1 MFKIKKNGV
10 VANIGPDQEWLDKHI
25 EMGTFGK
32 PEHSIF
38 HEISPAEFD
47 EEGEMIHEAVLEEEI
62 IPSEFEVEFVPDD
75 FKEQD
80 QINAESLQFL
90 SETDW
95 YVTRFVETGIDIPQ
109 DIKDQ
114 RQEARSKVVQ

>member
-1 MFKIKKNGV
+1 MFKIKRNGV
-10 VANIGPDQEWLDKHI
+10 VTNIGPDQEWLDKHI
-25 EMGTFGK
+25 ELGAFGK
-32 PEHSIF
+32 PEHSVF

-47 EEGEMIHEAVLEEEI
+47 EEGELIHEAVLEEEI